1 MKKQYSYADLEERFQ
16 SALQKIDGYQT
27 VSGDLFFLKP
37 AENVWSAAE
46 VLDHITQFNRLYI
59 PEMEALTLRLSPAAN
74 DHFKPRLLAALMIRM
89 IEPPYKMKIPTL
101 KPMTPKRDTA
111 ASREEFIS
119 ALRATN
125 SETLQIVQKL
135 REDQLN
141 PNSARGSHPLYGWI
155 RMTLTEMLLLIE
167 AHQRRHFWQADQTL
181 KRLSGNSG

>member
-1 MKKQYSYADLEERFQ
+1 MKKQYSYADLEEGFQ

-37 AENVWSAAE
+37 AESAWSAAQ

-59 PEMEALTLRLSPAAN
+59 PEMEALMPRLSPAVN
-74 DHFKPRLLAALMIRM
+74 KHFKPRRLAAMMIRM

-101 KPMTPKRDTA
+101 KPMTPKIGST
-111 ASREEFIS
+111 ASREEYIS

-125 SETLQIVQKL
+125 SEALQIVQKL
-135 REDQLN
+135 RDDQLN
-141 PNSARGSHPLYGWI
+141 PDSSRGSHPLYGWI
-155 RMTLTEMLLLIE
+155 RMTLTEMLLLLE

-181 KRLSGNSG
+181 TRLSGNSG